1 MQITTHLIHFDE
13 RSAVGAASREE
24 GEQHVTLYASALAV
38 ESRRYADLAQQRAV
52 ALALDVLKRG
62 VDVLTEH
69 VVEASAAEI
78 ITEHLVPPQ
87 RAPLAVEKSDSPPE
101 DDAPQEASS
110 AEEEN
115 EDDVATPSVGGVP
128 W

>member
-13 RSAVGAASREE
+13 RSAVCAASLEE

-62 VDVLTEH
+62 VEALAEH
-69 VVEASAAEI
+69 AIEISASGISPEP
-78 ITEHLVPPQ
+78 LVPPQ
-87 RAPLAVEKSDSPPE
+87 QAPLAVDTPVLPPE
-101 DDAPQEASS
+101 EDDVPQEASPT
-110 AEEEN
+110 ED
-115 EDDVATPSVGGVP
+115 EDDTATLSGGGAP

>member
-13 RSAVGAASREE
+13 RSAVCAASLEE

-38 ESRRYADLAQQRAV
+38 ESQRYADLAQQRAV
-52 ALALDVLKRG
+52 ALALDVLKHG
-62 VDVLTEH
+62 VETLEALAI
-69 VVEASAAEI
+69 EASAAEI

-87 RAPLAVEKSDSPPE
+87 RAPLAVEKPAPPPE
-101 DDAPQEASS
+101 DDVPQEASP
-110 AEEEN
+110 AEEE
-115 EDDVATPSVGGVP
+115 EDDTATLSVGGAP